1 MSVELNKVVIFLFV
15 LAIGGN
21 CAPQQKDISI
31 EPSKVSQQVSYELV
45 APDQASEPVKI
56 SNDTTVPPSTTSTK
70 GPDTTTDPPKTT
82 TKSPD
87 TTTEPTT
94 TTTKAPDTTTVPT
107 TTPSTTSTTTTTTP
121 VPTPTTPPTPTTST
135 STTTP
140 APPTPKPEPIPC
152 RRFDGPS
159 FIGGI
164 VLTVGLIAI
173 SFVVWKFYKSRT
185 ERNYHTL

>member
-15 LAIGGN
+15 LAIGN
-21 CAPQQKDISI
+21 CAPQRDISI
-31 EPSKVSQQVSYELV
+31 EPSKVNQQVSYELV
-45 APDQASEPVKI
+45 TPDQASEPVNPI
-56 SNDTTVPPSTTSTK
+56 SQDTTVPPSTTSTK

-82 TKSPD
+82 TKAPD
-87 TTTEPTT
+87 TTTDPPT
-94 TTTKAPDTTTVPT
+94 TTTKAPDTTTV
-107 TTPSTTSTTTTTTP
+107 TTPSTPTTSTTTSTTP
-121 VPTPTTPPTPTTST
+121 VPTPTTPPTPTPST